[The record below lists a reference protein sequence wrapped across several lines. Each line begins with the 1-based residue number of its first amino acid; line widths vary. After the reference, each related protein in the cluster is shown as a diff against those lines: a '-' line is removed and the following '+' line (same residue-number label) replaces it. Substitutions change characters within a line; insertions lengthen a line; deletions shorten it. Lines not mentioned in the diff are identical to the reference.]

1 MSQYKY
7 TLAYIEL
14 YNYDTHGNCMILN
27 NKNNNYLFESG
38 FTCEVDTFKHL
49 IEMYGDS
56 TLQYKLEQLYREF
69 QNTQAMFTIKLI
81 QQKEELKKKIDEY
94 IEYMNVQSQITRLDT
109 IETLLHFNRHTKTK
123 QLHLVEYVETNCNCL
138 EHLDVEFEDD
148 EYSSCVH
155 LILHTYKLCIL
166 QRKIKKY
173 LNKKREFMKLIQN
186 PKVILYK
193 QSFGVFPKYIQKKRA
208 ELKL

>member
-1 MSQYKY
+1 MNTYKY

-14 YNYDTHGNCMILN
+14 YNYDTHGSCTILN
-27 NKNNNYLFESG
+27 NTNNSYLFESG
-38 FTCEVDTFKHL
+38 FICHVDTFKHL

-69 QNTQAMFTIKLI
+69 QNTQSNFIIKLI
-81 QQKEELKKKIDEY
+81 QKKEELQRTMLNNEDMCFQE
-94 IEYMNVQSQITRLDT
+94 QIILNT
-109 IETLLHFNRHTKTK
+109 ICRLLHFNRHRKAK
-123 QLHLVEYVETNCNCL
+123 QLHLVEYVESNCNCL
-138 EHLDVEFEDD
+138 EHLNLEFEDD

-155 LILHTYKLCIL
+155 LILHTYKICIL

-193 QSFGVFPKYIQKKRA
+193 QLIGIFPKYIQRKRV